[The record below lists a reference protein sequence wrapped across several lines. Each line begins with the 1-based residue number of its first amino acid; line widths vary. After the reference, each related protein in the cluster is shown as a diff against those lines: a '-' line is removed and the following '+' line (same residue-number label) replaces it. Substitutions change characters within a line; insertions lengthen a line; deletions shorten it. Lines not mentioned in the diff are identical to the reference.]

1 MMAHSNSSQDAIA
14 FFYLAQSL
22 FHLFLLYFSGYNQ
35 SSSPHISFP
44 SLTSF
49 GFHRLGLFPKTLI
62 LSTICL
68 TLCFGFLGSSSHIP
82 SSGAPVGDARTY
94 LQH

>member
-1 MMAHSNSSQDAIA
+1 MAHSNSSQDAIA

-22 FHLFLLYFSGYNQ
+22 FHLFLLYFSGDNQ
-35 SSSPHISFP
+35 SSSPHILFP
-44 SLTSF
+44 FLTSF
-49 GFHRLGLFPKTLI
+49 GFHRLSLFLKTWL

-68 TLCFGFLGSSSHIP
+68 SLCFGFLGSSSHIP
-82 SSGAPVGDARTY
+82 SSGTPVGDARTY